1 MNIVNKQVRH
11 LKFSSQVSS
20 KVTQYSR
27 LKSRQR
33 EIQRAGEQTQRSG
46 DFALVNYRF
55 KGAGR
60 KYGEFWMGLS
70 IHGTRGRERKTRGDA
85 RR

>member
-33 EIQRAGEQTQRSG
+33 GDQGAGEQRRG

-60 KYGEFWMGLS
+60 KVRGVLDGAEHS
-70 IHGTRGRERKTRGDA
+70 RDTRAREKDER
-85 RR
+85 